1 MSPSEPTVYIIDDDD
16 AVRSALETLLASV
29 GLRSEGYPSA
39 PPFLDAF
46 RPMEIGCA
54 LVELRLPGISGL
66 ELQALLCERAI
77 DLPVIIIT
85 GYGDVASAVRAMKA
99 GAVDFLQKPV
109 NGQVLI
115 ETVQRA
121 IRASRIRSEAN
132 AEAGRVRRRLA
143 SLSQRERDVLDGV
156 LAGEPNKR
164 IAAGL
169 RIAEK
174 TVEAH
179 RARLMDKLEI
189 RNIVELL
196 KTVLAAGDQGK
207 P

>member
-1 MSPSEPTVYIIDDDD
+1 MSPSQPTVYIIDDDD
-16 AVRSALETLLASV
+16 AGRFALEALLASV
-29 GLRSEGYPSA
+29 GLHSEGYSSA
-39 PPFLDAF
+39 PPFLAAL
-46 RPMEIGCA
+46 RPTEIGCA
-54 LVELRLPGISGL
+54 LVDLRLPGIGGL
-66 ELQALLCERAI
+66 ELQALLRERAI

-85 GYGDVASAVRAMKA
+85 GYGDVATAVRAMKA

-115 ETVQRA
+115 ETIQRA
-121 IRASRIRSEAN
+121 IRTSRIRAEAN
-132 AEAGRVRRRLA
+132 AQAGRIRRRLA

-164 IAAGL
+164 IAARL

-179 RARLMDKLEI
+179 RARLMGKLEV

-196 KTVLAAGDQGK
+196 KTVLAVSGQGK